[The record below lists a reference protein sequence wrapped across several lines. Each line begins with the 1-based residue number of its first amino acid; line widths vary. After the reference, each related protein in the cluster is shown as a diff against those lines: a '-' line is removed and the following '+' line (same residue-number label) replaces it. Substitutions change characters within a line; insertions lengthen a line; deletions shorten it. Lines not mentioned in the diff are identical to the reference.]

1 MKSGLKEWKIKAI
14 FSYPTSD
21 SPKKLQIPCK
31 VKQFLWLWLKEWKVS
46 PRVYRQWRTK
56 CLKSLEWAE
65 RCSGETNED
74 KVNWQEE
81 PSRKAGKIL
90 PGFLA
95 GLCPRGQQGSLSV
108 PQRDPNPKLCLG
120 GIRSTRDGVQ
130 ILENLRVRFT
140 SSSLVLFCT
149 LLALPL
155 PCTLWIIRKL
165 EHTQDT
171 WKIYRNSPLWTT
183 LAAAK
188 IPMNLCLFLSTG
200 LSVRD
205 LTAIPIKSFCL
216 HSNKRRFLYMFLC
229 STLGCEKKPAY
240 CYFREK

>member
-81 PSRKAGKIL
+81 SSRKAGKIL

-130 ILENLRVRFT
+130 IFGKPRSPLYIKFFIVILYPSSTPFTLYTLDYQEAGAHTGHMENLQKFPFVNNT
-140 SSSLVLFCT
+140 GSSKNPNELV
-149 LLALPL
+149 PL
-155 PCTLWIIRKL
+155 L
-165 EHTQDT
+165 EHRV
-171 WKIYRNSPLWTT
+171 ISARS
-183 LAAAK
+183 
-188 IPMNLCLFLSTG
+188 
-200 LSVRD
+200 
-205 LTAIPIKSFCL
+205 
-216 HSNKRRFLYMFLC
+216 HSNTHQIILPPFQ
-229 STLGCEKKPAY
+229 
-240 CYFREK
+240 